1 MNQEFIGALEALEK
15 ERGLDKDVLIEAI
28 EAALISAFRRNFG
41 TAQNVR
47 VEVDR
52 HTGDIKV
59 IGQRRIVET
68 VEDPRGEISLEEA
81 RAIDPRY
88 QVEDVIE
95 NEVTPKDFG
104 RIAAQ
109 TAKQVVMQRLR
120 EAERGI
126 IYEEFHSREGDI
138 ISGVVHRYEH
148 RTAFMDLGRAE
159 AVLLPSEQ
167 IPGENPIPGTRLKAY
182 VLEVKR
188 TTKGPQIMISRTHP
202 GLLRRLLELEVPEIH
217 DGVVEI
223 KAIAREAGTRSKV
236 AVHGRVEGVDPVGAC
251 VGPKASRINAIG
263 QELAGEKIDVIGW
276 DDEPEAFVGKALAP
290 AKVLSVTLEEDT
302 HIARVTVPDFQLSL
316 AIGKEG
322 QNARLAAKL
331 TGWKIDIVSEGGKA

>member
-15 ERGLDKDVLIEAI
+15 ERGLDKEVLVDAI
-28 EAALISAFRRNFG
+28 EAALVSAFRRNFG

-52 HTGDIKV
+52 QTGDIRV
-59 IGQRRIVET
+59 VGQRRVVET
-68 VEDPRGEISLEEA
+68 VTDPRAELTLEEA
-81 RAIDPRY
+81 KALDPRY
-88 QVEDVIE
+88 EIDDVVED
-95 NEVTPKDFG
+95 EVTPRAFG

-126 IYEEFHSREGDI
+126 VYEEFHSREGDI
-138 ISGVVHRYEH
+138 VSGIVHRFEH
-148 RTAFMDLGRAE
+148 RTAFMDLGKAE

-167 IPGENPIPGTRLKAY
+167 IPGETPVPGTRVKAY
-182 VLEVKR
+182 VLEAKR

-217 DGVVEI
+217 DGIVEI

-236 AVHGRVEGVDPVGAC
+236 AVHARVEGVDPVGAC

-263 QELAGEKIDVIGW
+263 QELAGEKIDVIAW
-276 DDEPEAFVGKALAP
+276 DEDVETFIANSLAP
-290 AKVLSVTLEEDT
+290 AKVSSVALEEDGKV
-302 HIARVTVPDFQLSL
+302 ARVSVPDFQLSL

-331 TGWKIDIVSEGGKA
+331 TGWKIDIQSGGGQI